1 MLDSGSFLGRSTLTS
16 KPTSKPTARRTG
28 TWQPPRREDGP
39 EHKRSDSASS
49 PSEAQRDNICV
60 PPSGVHPR
68 TMPNPN
74 TTTQSHSSG
83 KGKAPTSSLD
93 NVPPPNRQARASF
106 PDRSLSSSTSQ
117 RAEQSRPRSR
127 TSDVDS
133 APKPA
138 RSTAGRYQAEVDQI
152 EKERDAD
159 DLSFVDSQSQSLT
172 DRSSVVDSLS
182 QLGISQELSQDTLR
196 INRQHAKSP
205 SNPSRTL
212 PVQSERRLAGS
223 LFMTPQPAQPT
234 QQKRTTNQATA
245 GAQSTQQKRAAH
257 QVAVEAPVQPV
268 QQRRPAHHAAAEA
281 QPAQPKQSAHQD
293 TTTAPPTQQSRI
305 AHQVAAEAP
314 AQSTQQK
321 RPARRDTTTAQPTRQ
336 QKRPAPQATPSEE
349 TPQKK
354 KQQRENYHHRN
365 QRYENLKPASQA
377 QRKHAVESLKA
388 AWGITD
394 AALMSLPFAPRRTTD
409 PGQPIMQPLDWNAPL
424 LDGLVLLAR
433 ETKGDFARA
442 CEVAKDA
449 YENDR
454 LFSGSTQLTADI
466 VASALG
472 GLRGDGTPPSQQL
485 KRATPGGTQRAAA
498 VPRPAAAAAPAPP
511 ASTAGPS
518 ASGQRAPPSPSAS
531 PALSP
536 AMSPKAPIKT
546 EFGSSTPRRST
557 SAMDDESSGAEDIEY
572 LEAKAR
578 LQKIKLDLALEKLEF
593 FKLEH
598 KMRQRDL
605 ERLRR
610 HGGFVE
616 DALCV

>member
-1 MLDSGSFLGRSTLTS
+1 
-16 KPTSKPTARRTG
+16 
-28 TWQPPRREDGP
+28 
-39 EHKRSDSASS
+39 
-49 PSEAQRDNICV
+49 
-60 PPSGVHPR
+60 
-68 TMPNPN
+68 
-74 TTTQSHSSG
+74 
-83 KGKAPTSSLD
+83 
-93 NVPPPNRQARASF
+93 
-106 PDRSLSSSTSQ
+106 
-117 RAEQSRPRSR
+117 
-127 TSDVDS
+127 
-133 APKPA
+133 
-138 RSTAGRYQAEVDQI
+138 
-152 EKERDAD
+152 
-159 DLSFVDSQSQSLT
+159 
-172 DRSSVVDSLS
+172 
-182 QLGISQELSQDTLR
+182 
-196 INRQHAKSP
+196 
-205 SNPSRTL
+205 
-212 PVQSERRLAGS
+212 VQSERRLAGS

-234 QQKRTTNQATA
+234 QQKR
-245 GAQSTQQKRAAH
+245 AAH
-257 QVAVEAPVQPV
+257 QVAAEAPVQPV
-268 QQRRPAHHAAAEA
+268 QQRRPAHHVAAEA
-281 QPAQPKQSAHQD
+281 QSAQPKQSAHQD

-321 RPARRDTTTAQPTRQ
+321 RPARRDTTIAQLTRQ

-354 KQQRENYHHRN
+354 KRQRENYHHRN

-546 EFGSSTPRRST
+546 EFGSFTPRRST
-557 SAMDDESSGAEDIEY
+557 SAMDDESSGAEDIDI

-578 LQKIKLDLALEKLEF
+578 LQKIKYDLARKKVEFSKILREK
-593 FKLEH
+593 
-598 KMRQRDL
+598 RQREL
-605 ERLRR
+605 ERLRG
-610 HGGFVE
+610 HGGSVE
-616 DALCV
+616 DALYL

>member
-74 TTTQSHSSG
+74 TTTQSQSSG
-83 KGKAPTSSLD
+83 KGKAPTTSLD

-293 TTTAPPTQQSRI
+293 TTTVQPTQQK
-305 AHQVAAEAP
+305 H
-314 AQSTQQK
+314 
-321 RPARRDTTTAQPTRQ
+321 PARRDTTTAQPTQQ
-336 QKRPAPQATPSEE
+336 QKRPASQTTASEE
-349 TPQKK
+349 TPSIK
-354 KQQRENYHHRN
+354 RRRFENYRRRN
-365 QRYENLKPASQA
+365 KRYENPKPASQA
-377 QRKHAVESLKA
+377 QRKHAVGTLK
-388 AWGITD
+388 
-394 AALMSLPFAPRRTTD
+394 
-409 PGQPIMQPLDWNAPL
+409 
-424 LDGLVLLAR
+424 
-433 ETKGDFARA
+433 
-442 CEVAKDA
+442 
-449 YENDR
+449 
-454 LFSGSTQLTADI
+454 
-466 VASALG
+466 
-472 GLRGDGTPPSQQL
+472 
-485 KRATPGGTQRAAA
+485 
-498 VPRPAAAAAPAPP
+498 
-511 ASTAGPS
+511 
-518 ASGQRAPPSPSAS
+518 
-531 PALSP
+531 
-536 AMSPKAPIKT
+536 
-546 EFGSSTPRRST
+546 
-557 SAMDDESSGAEDIEY
+557 SGAEHIEY
-572 LEAKAR
+572 LEAKVR
-578 LQKIKLDLALEKLEF
+578 LQNIKSDLAREELEF

-610 HGGFVE
+610 HGGSVE

>member
-1 MLDSGSFLGRSTLTS
+1 MLDSGSFLGRSILTS
-16 KPTSKPTARRTG
+16 KPTSKLTARRTG

-39 EHKRSDSASS
+39 EHKRSDSALS
-49 PSEAQRDNICV
+49 PSEAQRDNIRV
-60 PPSGVHPR
+60 PPSGVQAR

-74 TTTQSHSSG
+74 TTTQFQPSG
-83 KGKAPTSSLD
+83 KSKA
-93 NVPPPNRQARASF
+93 PPPNRQTRASF

-159 DLSFVDSQSQSLT
+159 DLSFVDSPSQSST
-172 DRSSVVDSLS
+172 EGSSVVDSLS

-293 TTTAPPTQQSRI
+293 TTTVQPTQQSRI

-314 AQSTQQK
+314 AQPTQQK
-321 RPARRDTTTAQPTRQ
+321 HPARRDTTTAQPTQQ
-336 QKRPAPQATPSEE
+336 QKRPASQTTASEE
-349 TPQKK
+349 TPSIK
-354 KQQRENYHHRN
+354 RRRFENYRRRN
-365 QRYENLKPASQA
+365 KRYENPKPASQA
-377 QRKHAVESLKA
+377 QRKHAVGTLK
-388 AWGITD
+388 
-394 AALMSLPFAPRRTTD
+394 
-409 PGQPIMQPLDWNAPL
+409 
-424 LDGLVLLAR
+424 
-433 ETKGDFARA
+433 
-442 CEVAKDA
+442 
-449 YENDR
+449 
-454 LFSGSTQLTADI
+454 
-466 VASALG
+466 
-472 GLRGDGTPPSQQL
+472 
-485 KRATPGGTQRAAA
+485 
-498 VPRPAAAAAPAPP
+498 
-511 ASTAGPS
+511 
-518 ASGQRAPPSPSAS
+518 
-531 PALSP
+531 
-536 AMSPKAPIKT
+536 
-546 EFGSSTPRRST
+546 
-557 SAMDDESSGAEDIEY
+557 SGAEDIEY
-572 LEAKAR
+572 LEAKVR
-578 LQKIKLDLALEKLEF
+578 LQNIKSDLAREELEF

-610 HGGFVE
+610 HGGSVE